1 MSTFNVNAQTLS
13 DAKSLGRVNDLLAQ
27 SLNRLSSGTRI
38 SDPAMDPVGV
48 GSIAQLEAKNK
59 RAQAATTNVQNAASY
74 VQSSFGF
81 ISGINDTIQRMS
93 ELSQAATDP
102 TKTAVDLSL
111 YQTEFKELQDQLR
124 QTIGG
129 TTAEIGGTTG
139 VTTPQ
144 GMFNGLVLFGANP
157 TGISIAAGSTAG
169 ETINIP
175 QTNLR
180 TGDTLELFKQD
191 ASGNYTLSV
200 TDANAAQ
207 KISDALSDVINKGSV
222 LGAIDSRLQF
232 AASSLTVESQNIS
245 AALTRI
251 QDVDVARESTQLS
264 KFNLLMQSGTAMLSQ
279 ANQSPQAVLQLLKG

>member
-1 MSTFNVNAQTLS
+1 MSTFNVNTQTLS
-13 DAKSLGRVNDLLAQ
+13 DAKSLGRINDLLAQ

-38 SDPAMDPVGV
+38 SDPATDPVGV
-48 GSIAQLEAKNK
+48 GSIAQLESKNK

-81 ISGINDTIQRMS
+81 ISGMNDTIQRMS
-93 ELSQAATDP
+93 ELNQAAADP
-102 TKTAVDLSL
+102 TKTPVDLAL
-111 YQTEFKELQDQLR
+111 YQTEFKNLQDQLR
-124 QTIGG
+124 ETIGG
-129 TTAEIGGTTG
+129 SIAEIGGTTA
-139 VTTPQ
+139 VNTPQ

-157 TGISIAAGSTAG
+157 AGISITAGSTAG
-169 ETINIP
+169 ESINIP
-175 QTNLR
+175 ETNLR
-180 TGDTLELFKQD
+180 TGGTLELFKQD